1 MPEPGIHEVLGRLPL
16 LRGIEPCVLRTLAG
30 AARLVEL
37 GPHEVLFRAGE
48 PMHDVHVLVSGS
60 IKRAVHVDGN
70 VEKVVELAVTPQ
82 LIDLAEAFHSP
93 DRVSFAEALSK
104 SKVLAI
110 DAGVFRMAV
119 LENPEL
125 SARVIRAL
133 AARQAEIEREVLSHP
148 GLPVSRRVLEYL
160 VDLAGDRLPL
170 AGETTVM
177 LRPTKQAIA
186 ARIGISPETLSRALN
201 ELSEAGLIVV
211 ERSTVHIQNAA
222 LAGRIERRQ
231 GDAARTDGAGQPAK
245 ARPYGS
251 AAAALVNACGRQ
263 RMWSQRLAIAWI
275 LLGRHIT
282 PGDARGV
289 LRRTTAQFERNLA
302 RLDGLGLKGVLLEGL
317 QRLHEQ
323 WDAFRQAIFDAE
335 PAIDRAGSVFAL
347 SEFLLHAADQL
358 TLRAEEACGTPEAHR
373 INVAGR
379 NRMLSQRMTKQFLF
393 CNWGVDPARAR
404 RSLEDARNEF
414 LANLQELR
422 EASGAVPELAAQLDE
437 VDVHWNVFR
446 DEISRL
452 PSATAGVRQIRPVL
466 DASERLLRHV
476 DTTVRLYERL
486 AD

>member
-1 MPEPGIHEVLGRLPL
+1 MPEPGIHEAIGRLPL
-16 LRGIEPCVLRTLAG
+16 LRGIEPRVLRTLAE
-30 AARLVEL
+30 ASRFVAL
-37 GPHEVLFRAGE
+37 GPHDVLFRAGDA
-48 PMHDVHVLVSGS
+48 MRDVHMLLSGS

-70 VEKVVELAVTPQ
+70 VEKVVELAVPPQ
-82 LIDLAEAFHSP
+82 LIDLGEAFHLP
-93 DRVSFAEALSK
+93 VRVSFAEALSK
-104 SKVLAI
+104 SSVLAI
-110 DAGVFRMAV
+110 DAEAFRKAV
-119 LENPEL
+119 LESTEL
-125 SARVIRAL
+125 SSRVIRAL
-133 AARQAEIEREVLSHP
+133 AARQCEIEREALSHP
-148 GLPVSRRVLEYL
+148 GLPVPRRVLEYL
-160 VDLAGDRLPL
+160 IGLAGDRRSL
-170 AGETTVM
+170 AGETTV
-177 LRPTKQAIA
+177 LLKPTKQAIA

-211 ERSTVHIQNAA
+211 ERSAVHIQNAA
-222 LAGRIERRQ
+222 LAGRGERAD
-231 GDAARTDGAGQPAK
+231 GDATRAAVAAKPAK
-245 ARPYGS
+245 ARPAGDS
-251 AAAALVNACGRQ
+251 AAALINACGRQ

-275 LLGRHIT
+275 LLGRHIA
-282 PGDARGV
+282 PGDARRV

-302 RLDGLGLKGVLLEGL
+302 RLDALGLHGALQEGL

-323 WDAFRQAIFDAE
+323 WDAFRHAIFDAE
-335 PAIDRAGSVFAL
+335 PAIERAGSVFAL

-414 LANLQELR
+414 LANLAELKA
-422 EASGAVPELAAQLDE
+422 ASGTVPELAAQLDE
-437 VDVHWNVFR
+437 VEVRWKTFR
-446 DEISRL
+446 DEIARL
-452 PSATAGVRQIRPVL
+452 PAASAGVRQIRPVL

>member
-1 MPEPGIHEVLGRLPL
+1 MPEPGIHEALGRLPL
-16 LRGIEPCVLRTLAG
+16 LRGIEPRVLRTLADAG
-30 AARLVEL
+30 RVVAL
-37 GPHEVLFRAGE
+37 GPHEVLFRTGE
-48 PMHDVHVLVSGS
+48 AMHDVHVLLSGS
-60 IKRAVHVDGN
+60 IKRAVHVDGD
-70 VEKVVELAVTPQ
+70 VEKVVELAVTQQ
-82 LIDLAEAFHSP
+82 LIDLAEVFHLP
-93 DRVSFAEALSK
+93 DRVSFAESLSK

-110 DAGVFRMAV
+110 DVAVFRRAV

-148 GLPVSRRVLEYL
+148 GVPVSRRVLEYL
-160 VDLAGDRLPL
+160 VDLAGDRLSL

-177 LRPTKQAIA
+177 LRPTKQAVA
-186 ARIGISPETLSRALN
+186 ARIGISPETLSRALH
-201 ELSEAGLIVV
+201 ELSEAGVIVV

-222 LAGRIERRQ
+222 LAGRIAHTQ
-231 GDAARTDGAGQPAK
+231 ADGARTEASKRPVM
-245 ARPYGS
+245 ARPSGS
-251 AAAALVNACGRQ
+251 AAAALINACGRQ

-282 PGDARGV
+282 PSNARSV
-289 LRRTTAQFERNLA
+289 LRRTAAQFERNLA
-302 RLDGLGLKGVLLEGL
+302 RLDGLGLKGALQDGL

-323 WDAFRQAIFDAE
+323 WDAFRQAIFDAAPTIE
-335 PAIDRAGSVFAL
+335 RAGSVFAL

-422 EASGAVPELAAQLDE
+422 AASRTVPELAAQLDE
-437 VDVHWNVFR
+437 VEAHWQVFR
-446 DEISRL
+446 DEISHL
-452 PSATAGVRQIRPVL
+452 PSATASARQIRPLL

-476 DTTVRLYERL
+476 DTTVRLYEQL
-486 AD
+486 AG